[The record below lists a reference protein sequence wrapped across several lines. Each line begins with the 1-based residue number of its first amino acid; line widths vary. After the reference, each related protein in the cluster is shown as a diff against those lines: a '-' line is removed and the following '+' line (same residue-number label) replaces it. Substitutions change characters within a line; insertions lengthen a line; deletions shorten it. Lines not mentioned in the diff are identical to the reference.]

1 MKRKHIHTNSDKES
15 RSSERTQST
24 VHKATKETSSFTAV
38 KENAQQ
44 LLACKRCSVIL
55 KRCDTKV
62 TPKVKRGRIYV
73 DLRKQQLCDVR
84 NKFISTKP
92 VFEKIKSSKQLDAAT
107 SKSVIKKT
115 KRKSRKSK
123 LSSVTQ
129 NRKTEVSTRP
139 NISQH
144 LQSQMKDCFISLEKM
159 TNNVLQ
165 KTTSTQ
171 NSQKRSYNSI
181 TNSTNHADS
190 ICRISTKSPQL
201 YQIKRSFE
209 KMPANET
216 STLEI
221 NEILAPITPSMENV
235 TVETISNQSER
246 LLSDRLKPPLQTL
259 LPAFE
264 PSTVQSME
272 NEFEC
277 PPIVGSDLI
286 NQPLN
291 TVSEVE
297 SSSQSIELPDQ
308 TSDVQG
314 CTFDLVQNENV
325 AIIKSDQQLN
335 RNITNYSSDTT
346 TSSIPQYYAIFGT
359 NFRHTPSNE
368 IIAGITTNVNNPVN
382 IANQLGTLYDDN
394 DIPSPLYSPHA
405 GKRKRCTMQESSNP
419 QITKSHRYKCAGDT
433 NTPIDL
439 SKGND
444 SKIDKMTVNGVMC
457 NGDDGNVDSAQF
469 IQNRNIS
476 LDVVPNDI
484 WKGDKSSAI
493 VEITNDQVLME
504 SNSPCDLPESTW
516 LSSTVNVQNVNK
528 PEISRVM
535 CDIL

>member
-1 MKRKHIHTNSDKES
+1 MSSVTGPKCNYPYISATVDRSTPPILLTQNDDVNVQHVSSKIKRVKSKKTRSHKLYRKSRTSIENWMKRKHIHTNSDKES

-221 NEILAPITPSMENV
+221 NEV
-235 TVETISNQSER
+235 IS
-246 LLSDRLKPPLQTL
+246 
-259 LPAFE
+259 
-264 PSTVQSME
+264 
-272 NEFEC
+272 
-277 PPIVGSDLI
+277 I
-286 NQPLN
+286 
-291 TVSEVE
+291 
-297 SSSQSIELPDQ
+297 
-308 TSDVQG
+308 
-314 CTFDLVQNENV
+314 
-325 AIIKSDQQLN
+325 
-335 RNITNYSSDTT
+335 
-346 TSSIPQYYAIFGT
+346 
-359 NFRHTPSNE
+359 
-368 IIAGITTNVNNPVN
+368 
-382 IANQLGTLYDDN
+382 
-394 DIPSPLYSPHA
+394 
-405 GKRKRCTMQESSNP
+405 
-419 QITKSHRYKCAGDT
+419 
-433 NTPIDL
+433 
-439 SKGND
+439 
-444 SKIDKMTVNGVMC
+444 
-457 NGDDGNVDSAQF
+457 
-469 IQNRNIS
+469 
-476 LDVVPNDI
+476 
-484 WKGDKSSAI
+484 
-493 VEITNDQVLME
+493 
-504 SNSPCDLPESTW
+504 NSP
-516 LSSTVNVQNVNK
+516 
-528 PEISRVM
+528 
-535 CDIL
+535 